1 MKQNVIFHCHANDQ
15 HPNASVSLKIKS
27 YKESEVKMWRERE
40 RESLI
45 FSDIKKR
52 RAGNTR
58 TSKIT
63 LKR

>member
-40 RESLI
+40 RENLI

-52 RAGNTR
+52 RAGNPR